1 MSKEDDLRDALNAAA
16 QQISSHDN
24 NPRAWQSWM
33 VYLLERLEQKSVDEN
48 PSHQASFREM
58 LSALDDVIRNRLK
71 TGGW

>member
-1 MSKEDDLRDALNAAA
+1 MSKEDSVRDLLNTTADE
-16 QQISSHDN
+16 IHSHDN

-33 VYLLERLEQKSVDEN
+33 IYLLERLEQKSVDEN

-58 LSALDDVIRNRLK
+58 LSALDDVIRNRLR